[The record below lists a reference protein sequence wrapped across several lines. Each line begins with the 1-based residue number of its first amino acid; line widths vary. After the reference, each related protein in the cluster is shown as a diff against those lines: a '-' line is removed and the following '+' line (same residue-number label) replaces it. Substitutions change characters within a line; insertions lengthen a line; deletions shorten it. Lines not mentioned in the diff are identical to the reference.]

1 MFFFVSKGYEIAS
14 LEKGVMKYSWVCLI
28 MFLKKIREREGVNV
42 CAQMPDIRKKEK
54 GMKTFNHILELFDPD
69 IS

>member
-1 MFFFVSKGYEIAS
+1 MKLRRWKRRNGIRMGVSDN
-14 LEKGVMKYSWVCLI
+14 V
-28 MFLKKIREREGVNV
+28 LKKIREREGVNV